1 MTGNAMRMSCV
12 VVCFCSLTLEPV
24 VGWKSISWV
33 LIMATFVRQMESFG
47 CNMPRNSKKQTPDS
61 RATLPFRASH
71 PCRHARHGM
80 KWCRRR
86 RGVWVV
92 CGLGSVLLSRDR
104 HPAGEGCTKG
114 DGGKRLADAP
124 SSSSLVRNI
133 ANASY

>member
-86 RGVWVV
+86 RGVWVEISGTV
-92 CGLGSVLLSRDR
+92 VSAATWPDVRHRHDSTRTTAHRWACWFPASRQETGSGR
-104 HPAGEGCTKG
+104 
-114 DGGKRLADAP
+114 
-124 SSSSLVRNI
+124 
-133 ANASY
+133 